1 MKRPLR
7 RQLLAPLATVTLLSA
22 GLLALLNAWYAD
34 WAWRSS
40 RERQVQGV
48 VDVLTSSNF
57 PLSASVLQKMAR
69 LSRCEFAVTDRAG
82 GTIQAASLEM
92 GNEPP
97 FSGAV
102 AQARTPAGAGQL
114 VALPRT
120 EIEGRAYF
128 HAVVDL
134 PGRPPAPPERL
145 HVLLPVDDYQ
155 RARRSAVAPPLLLG
169 AATFIALALT
179 GLRTAGRFADAV
191 AQLGAE
197 VRRLATGDYRE
208 IALPRRDDELRAL
221 GAAINQTATQL
232 AAYERQVRAT
242 ERSQALSLLGASL
255 AHELRNSATGCRM
268 ALDLHAERCPAADSE
283 SLTVA
288 RRQLTLMEKQ
298 LQRFFAAA
306 GGAERAPEFR
316 VVDVR
321 SVLQEV
327 VELTAPHAR
336 HAGVAL
342 VCELPETPVD
352 VDLDRDAVVQ
362 AVLNLTLN
370 AVDAARRRW
379 GSAGPPRASLEL
391 ATTDAGAARVTVRD
405 NGAGPPADLAA
416 QIFDA
421 FVSDKPEGAGLGLAI
436 VRRTAQLHGGSV
448 DWRRVGELTEFT
460 LTIPL
465 DRSSSCD
472 GPSVDR

>member
-1 MKRPLR
+1 M
-7 RQLLAPLATVTLLSA
+7 
-22 GLLALLNAWYAD
+22 
-34 WAWRSS
+34 
-40 RERQVQGV
+40 
-48 VDVLTSSNF
+48 
-57 PLSASVLQKMAR
+57 
-69 LSRCEFAVTDRAG
+69 
-82 GTIQAASLEM
+82 
-92 GNEPP
+92 
-97 FSGAV
+97 
-102 AQARTPAGAGQL
+102 
-114 VALPRT
+114 
-120 EIEGRAYF
+120 
-128 HAVVDL
+128 
-134 PGRPPAPPERL
+134 
-145 HVLLPVDDYQ
+145 
-155 RARRSAVAPPLLLG
+155 G
-169 AATFIALALT
+169 AATFVALALT

-208 IALPRRDDELRAL
+208 LALPRRDDELRAL
-221 GAAINQTATQL
+221 GAAINQTAHQL

-306 GGAERAPEFR
+306 GGTERAPEFR
-316 VVDVR
+316 TSDVR

-342 VCELPETPVD
+342 VCELPETPVHAE
-352 VDLDRDAVVQ
+352 LDRDSVVQ

-370 AVDAARRRW
+370 AVDAARRRAADAV
-379 GSAGPPRASLEL
+379 GGPPQAWLEL
-391 ATTDAGAARVTVRD
+391 TTSDATDARVTVRD
-405 NGAGPPADLAA
+405 NGAGPPADIAA
-416 QIFDA
+416 RIFDA

-436 VRRTAQLHGGSV
+436 VRRTADLHDGRV
-448 DWRRVGELTEFT
+448 DWRRVGDLTEFN

-465 DRSSSCD
+465 VRSSSCD